1 MDNELLATKLK
12 ELRKARNYTQVDVA
26 AALGIVRQTYSHY
39 ETGNRTPDSEMMYK
53 LAAFYQIDVNDLM
66 QLVAPLDEGTFPDV
80 SRSPSPVNY
89 LAEFLEF
96 TSNPYNEK
104 KLRRLS
110 APEKEL
116 LFYFE
121 KLDADAQREIIE
133 FTKIKSSRKR

>member
-12 ELRKARNYTQVDVA
+12 ELRKARNYTQMDVA

-39 ETGNRTPDSEMMYK
+39 ETGIRTPDSEILYK
-53 LAAFYQIDVNDLM
+53 LASFYEIDVNDLM
-66 QLVAPLDEGTFPDV
+66 QLVAPLDEGTFPHA
-80 SRSPSPVNY
+80 SQPSSSVNH
-89 LAEFLEF
+89 LAEFLEY

-104 KLRRLS
+104 KLHRLS

-121 KLDADAQREIIE
+121 KLDTDAQREIIE
-133 FTKIKSSRKR
+133 FTKIKSYRKR